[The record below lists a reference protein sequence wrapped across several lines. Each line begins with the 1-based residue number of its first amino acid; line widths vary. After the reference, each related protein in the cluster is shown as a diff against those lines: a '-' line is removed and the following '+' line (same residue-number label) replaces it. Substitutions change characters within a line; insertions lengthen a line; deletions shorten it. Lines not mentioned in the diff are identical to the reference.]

1 MHLRDVRKRIRLA
14 GMKRHE
20 RMNALLELLGDRGRV
35 DVEEAATALEVSAAT
50 MRRDMDALAEQ
61 QLLTR
66 TRGGA
71 VLSSVAYD
79 LPIRYKHA
87 HRSAEKE
94 AVAQAAAKLVERGDV
109 VGLSG
114 GTTTTAIARVLA
126 TRPEF
131 AEAGP
136 QPHLTIVTNSLNIAN
151 ELAVRPQIKIVLT
164 GGVAHSRSFELVG
177 PFSELVLQQIS
188 IDIAFIGANGME
200 SMMGATVHDEAEAR
214 VNRLMAERARRAVV
228 VADSSKIGERCF
240 ARVGD
245 ADVFD
250 TFITDSGAKEETRRE
265 FADRGLRVVA
275 ARPSGGE

>member
-1 MHLRDVRKRIRLA
+1 
-14 GMKRHE
+14 MKRHE
-20 RMNALLELLGDRGRV
+20 RMNALLELLGERGRV
-35 DVEEAATALEVSAAT
+35 DVEEAATELEVSAAT
-50 MRRDMDALAEQ
+50 MRRDMDVLAEQ

-87 HRSAEKE
+87 HRSEEKE
-94 AVAQAAAKLVERGDV
+94 AVAKAAAKLVERGDV

-126 TRPEF
+126 TRPDF

-188 IDIAFIGANGME
+188 IDIAFIGANGMDPA
-200 SMMGATVHDEAEAR
+200 MGATVHDEAEAR

-250 TFITDSGAKEETRRE
+250 TFITDNGAKEATRRE
-265 FADRGLRVVA
+265 FTDRGLKVVT
-275 ARPSGGE
+275 ARPSGSAGTGTDTAR

>member
-1 MHLRDVRKRIRLA
+1 
-14 GMKRHE
+14 MKRHE
-20 RMNALLELLGDRGRV
+20 RMNALLELLGERGRV
-35 DVEEAATALEVSAAT
+35 NVEEAATELEVSAAT
-50 MRRDMDALAEQ
+50 MRRDLDALAEQ

-87 HRSAEKE
+87 QRAEEKE
-94 AVAQAAAKLVERGDV
+94 AVARAAAKLVERGAV

-114 GTTTTAIARVLA
+114 GTTTTEIARMLA
-126 TRPEF
+126 IRPDL
-131 AEAGP
+131 AEPGP

-188 IDIAFIGANGME
+188 VDIAFIGANGMDPVI
-200 SMMGATVHDEAEAR
+200 GATVHDEAEAR

-228 VADSSKIGERCF
+228 VADCSKIGERCF
-240 ARVGD
+240 ARVGG

-250 TFITDSGAKEETRRE
+250 TFITDSGAKREAQRE
-265 FADRGLRVVA
+265 FADRGLKLII
-275 ARPSGGE
+275 ARPTSEE